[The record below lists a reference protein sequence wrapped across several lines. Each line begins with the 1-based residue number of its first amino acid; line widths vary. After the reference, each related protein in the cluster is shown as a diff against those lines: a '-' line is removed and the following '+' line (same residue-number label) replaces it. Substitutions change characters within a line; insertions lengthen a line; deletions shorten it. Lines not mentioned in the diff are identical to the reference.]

1 MWRLKILGKIILSRL
16 PFGYGVWRRLGLFR
30 HGKMNQAD
38 YALGVVT
45 HHLER
50 LGGSDKIKG
59 AVCLEL
65 GPGDSLSSAIIAHAL
80 GARKTYLV
88 DVGDFAE
95 KDIETYRGV
104 AQALSERGV
113 EAADLSGV
121 STIAEMLRAV
131 DAEYL
136 TEGLQSLRDIPT
148 ESIDLIWSQ
157 AVLEHIRL
165 REVQEMFSELHR
177 ILKTNGGMSHRID
190 YKDHLQSS
198 LNNLRFS
205 EKVWESEF
213 MAKSGF
219 YTNRMRNAEM
229 LGAMEQAG
237 FELLAAE
244 PGRWDRPPVPR
255 AKLDRRFQAL
265 EEDDLRTKHVDV
277 VARPVQSR

>member
-1 MWRLKILGKIILSRL
+1 MWRLKILGKIVLSRL

-50 LGGSDKIKG
+50 LGGADRIKG

-88 DVGDFAE
+88 DVGDFADR
-95 KDIETYRGV
+95 DIETYRGV
-104 AQALSERGV
+104 AGALSARGIR
-113 EAADLSGV
+113 AADLSAV
-121 STIAEMLRAV
+121 STIEEMLRAV

-136 TEGLQSLRDIPT
+136 TDGLRSLREIPAA
-148 ESIDLIWSQ
+148 SVDLIWSQ

-165 REVQEMFSELHR
+165 REVHEMFAELHR
-177 ILKTNGGMSHRID
+177 IMKPAGAMSHRID

-213 MAKSGF
+213 MAGSGF

-229 LGAMEQAG
+229 LGAMKQAG
-237 FELLAAE
+237 FELLSAE
-244 PGRWDRPPVPR
+244 PGKWDRLPVPR
-255 AKLDRRFQAL
+255 ARLHRRFQAL
-265 EEDDLRTKHVDV
+265 DEDDLRTKHVDV
-277 VARPVQSR
+277 VARPAQPS